1 MIAESNLQIV
11 NLKNEASRKEI
22 NAFLEGFNLK
32 LDDDVDYTIA
42 LRDESGSIKGT
53 CSKAG
58 NVFKCFAVS
67 EDMRGEGLT
76 ATLITN
82 LINKMFEECKLHS
95 FVFTKP
101 DKVNIFTSLNFKLI
115 HEVKGAALLE
125 YGMYDINKSLDA
137 MAKRYDIRPG
147 TPKGAIVM
155 NCNPFTLGHRY
166 IIEEAS
172 KCCSEVLVF
181 LVEEDK
187 SVFPFDARY
196 NLVKEGVSDL
206 KNVRVIPGG
215 EYIISSATFPTYFIR
230 SEDERHKAYAEL
242 DAGIFAKYF
251 CSRFSIKKRF
261 VGTEPYSVSTSL
273 YNDALK
279 KILPENGIELIEI
292 ERKRSE
298 EEFISASKVRELLK
312 QGNIEAVRNIV
323 PKVTY
328 DYLNTESGRKVI
340 DKLR

>member
-1 MIAESNLQIV
+1 MLESNLQIV
-11 NLKNEASRKEI
+11 NLKNEASRREV
-22 NAFLEGFNLK
+22 NAFLEGFDLK
-32 LDDDVDYTIA
+32 LDGDVDYTIV
-42 LRDESGSIKGT
+42 LRDESGTLKGT

-58 NVFKCFAVS
+58 NVFKCFAIS

-82 LINKMFEECKLHS
+82 LIDKMFDEGKLHS

-101 DKVNIFTSLNFKLI
+101 DKVNVFTSLNFKLI

-125 YGMYDINKSLDA
+125 YGMYGINKSLDI
-137 MAKRYDIRPG
+137 MAEKYDIKPD

-166 IIEEAS
+166 LIEEAS
-172 KCCSEVLVF
+172 KSCSEVLVF
-181 LVEEDK
+181 LVEEDR
-187 SVFPFDARY
+187 SVFPFDVRFS
-196 NLVKEGVSDL
+196 LVKEGVSDL
-206 KNVRVIPGG
+206 KNVKVIPGG

-251 CSRFSIKKRF
+251 CRRFNLKKRF

-279 KILPENGIELIEI
+279 KILPENGIEFIEI
-292 ERKRSE
+292 ERKKSE
-298 EEFISASKVRELLK
+298 QEYISASKVRELLK
-312 QGNIEAVRNIV
+312 QESIEAVRNIV

-328 DYLNTESGRKVI
+328 DYLNTEDGKKVI

>member
-1 MIAESNLQIV
+1 MLESNLQIV
-11 NLKNEASRKEI
+11 NLKNEASRREV
-22 NAFLEGFNLK
+22 NTFLESFGLK
-32 LDDDVDYTIA
+32 LDVDVDYTIV
-42 LRDESGSIKGT
+42 LRDESGTIKGT

-58 NVFKCFAVS
+58 NVFKCFAIS

-82 LINKMFEECKLHS
+82 LIDKMFEEGKLHS

-101 DKVNIFTSLNFKLI
+101 DKVNVFASLNFKLI
-115 HEVKGAALLE
+115 YEVKGAALLE
-125 YGMYDINKSLDA
+125 YGMYGINKSLGA
-137 MAKRYDIRPG
+137 MAEKYDIKPD

-166 IIEEAS
+166 LIEEAS
-172 KCCSEVLVF
+172 KSCSEVLVF
-181 LVEEDK
+181 LVEEDR
-187 SVFPFDARY
+187 SVFPFDARF

-206 KNVRVIPGG
+206 KNVKVIPGG

-230 SEDERHKAYAEL
+230 SEDERHKVYAEL

-261 VGTEPYSVSTSL
+261 VGTEPYSISTSL

-279 KILPENGIELIEI
+279 KILPENGIEFIEI
-292 ERKRSE
+292 ERKKSE
-298 EEFISASKVRELLK
+298 QEYISASKVRKLLK
-312 QGNIEAVRNIV
+312 EENIEAVKPFV

-328 DYLNTESGRKVI
+328 DFLNTEIGRKVI